1 MSKFIY
7 QHKYVTSY
15 DFIFSNHLRHR
26 ITRHAAFWLT
36 WWIYFIV
43 TYLVPTFP
51 FPGWSM
57 SGPHPVLDKFGLA
70 FFLKNIFIYNSLSI
84 ILAHAAFTYA
94 IISFALPR
102 YFLKRKKFVTTTFIF
117 IGMMVVIYI
126 TSIGLMYIPYY
137 RSYVIGTRKI
147 LPGISELIDLVN
159 RSHLNNLPVVAGFA
173 VMIKLMKRWWLKQK
187 ETEELAKETA
197 KVELQLL
204 KAQIHPHFLFNTL
217 NNIYFFTLTSSKKAS
232 VMVKKLSGLLHYI
245 LNECNQSIVPL
256 EKELKMIQDYMS
268 LEKIR
273 YGSKLKMT
281 IQVQGDPAGKMIT
294 PLLLIPFVENSFKHG
309 ISKMLEHPWIT
320 LTINIENHTLDFR
333 LTNNKPLEHALLQ
346 NGGIGLYNVKKRLEL
361 LYPSGYLLN
370 ISEDPLS
377 FDVLL
382 KINLQ
387 QAPISTIETRT
398 PVQNSD
404 YAMV

>member
-1 MSKFIY
+1 MI
-7 QHKYVTSY
+7 QPNYVTSY

-70 FFLKNIFIYNSLSI
+70 FFLKNIFIYNSLPI

-102 YFLKRKKFVTTTFIF
+102 YFFKRKNFATTTFIF

-187 ETEELAKETA
+187 ETEANGKGKSKSRITITESAD
-197 KVELQLL
+197 
-204 KAQIHPHFLFNTL
+204 
-217 NNIYFFTLTSSKKAS
+217 TSS
-232 VMVKKLSGLLHYI
+232 
-245 LNECNQSIVPL
+245 
-256 EKELKMIQDYMS
+256 
-268 LEKIR
+268 
-273 YGSKLKMT
+273 
-281 IQVQGDPAGKMIT
+281 
-294 PLLLIPFVENSFKHG
+294 FSFQYTQQY
-309 ISKMLEHPWIT
+309 LFFYV
-320 LTINIENHTLDFR
+320 DRF
-333 LTNNKPLEHALLQ
+333 TNRHRK
-346 NGGIGLYNVKKRLEL
+346 
-361 LYPSGYLLN
+361 
-370 ISEDPLS
+370 
-377 FDVLL
+377 
-382 KINLQ
+382 
-387 QAPISTIETRT
+387 
-398 PVQNSD
+398 
-404 YAMV
+404 

>member
-1 MSKFIY
+1 MK
-7 QHKYVTSY
+7 QPCYVTTY

-26 ITRHAAFWLT
+26 ITRHIAFWLT

-43 TYLVPTFP
+43 TFLVPTFP

-70 FFLKNIFIYNSLSI
+70 FFLKNIFIYNSLPI

-102 YFLKRKKFVTTTFIF
+102 YFFKRKNFATTTFIF

-147 LPGISELIDLVN
+147 LPDISELIDLVN
-159 RSHLNNLPVVAGFA
+159 RSHLSNLPVVAGFA

-187 ETEELAKETA
+187 ETEQMGKEKA
-197 KVELQLL
+197 RAELQLL

-217 NNIYFFTLTSSKKAS
+217 NNIYFFTLTAS
-232 VMVKKLSGLLHYI
+232 LQAPEMIKKLTAMLHYI
-245 LNECNQSIVPL
+245 LNECNQPTVPL
-256 EKELKMIQDYMS
+256 SKELKMIQDYMA

-273 YGSKLKMT
+273 YGEQMEMSFEIQGNSNNKL
-281 IQVQGDPAGKMIT
+281 IA

-309 ISKMLEHPWIT
+309 ASKMLTHPYVK
-320 LTINIENHTLDFR
+320 LNINIEEKSLHFL
-333 LTNNKPLEHALLQ
+333 LTNSTPDAPVQLSR
-346 NGGIGLYNVKKRLEL
+346 NGSIGLKNVKKRLQL
-361 LYPSGYLLN
+361 LYPATHELN
-370 ISEDPLS
+370 IIPEPGIFTVFMKLRLEEDVS
-377 FDVLL
+377 KVNTEE
-382 KINLQ
+382 INQ
-387 QAPISTIETRT
+387 PT
-398 PVQNSD
+398 D
-404 YAMV
+404 YAMA